1 MLRLLFIL
9 AGGLLGPLGIAGMF
23 FCMLV
28 SASGMHAFGIPYLA
42 PIAPSTGGFLRDEM
56 CIRDR
61 AGILQANEAELKEGV
76 NANLVVF
83 GSLGGITKEWD
94 LNGEAIT
101 LGVEKL

>member
-1 MLRLLFIL
+1 MRKE
-9 AGGLLGPLGIAGMF
+9 AGFHVADRICLYAAGNDK
-23 FCMLV
+23 L
-28 SASGMHAFGIPYLA
+28 
-42 PIAPSTGGFLRDEM
+42 
-56 CIRDR
+56 